1 MENVTVSSKGQI
13 AIPRAIRDALNL
25 AAGTRLTLNVRGRDI
40 ILSPDPAWR
49 KLRGAAAGP
58 DLMAAFAAHRKAER
72 EDEDSRP

>member
-1 MENVTVSSKGQI
+1 MENITVSSKGKI
-13 AIPRAIRDALNL
+13 VISMAIRDTLNL
-25 AAGTRLTLNVRGRDI
+25 AAGTKLTLDVRGREI

-49 KLRGAAAGP
+49 KLRGAAAGT

>member
-25 AAGTRLTLNVRGRDI
+25 AAGTRLTLDVRGRDI

-49 KLRGAAAGP
+49 KLRGAAAGK